1 MAAGN
6 NSMMETQQVV
16 TGDAPALRRHAAAAA
31 GMLLYCMG
39 LLAPVMH
46 TAVHIGL
53 PLRLVGLVLL
63 AWSAWQRRSLMAW
76 IFWAMIAGGELGAD
90 APAHAIG
97 LRVFSDIFLR
107 LIKTIV
113 APLIL
118 GTLITGIAAHGQMR
132 SLGRMGLKVLIYF
145 EVLTTIAMLVGL
157 AAINITHAGVGLA
170 VPQQHTATNIPQA
183 RAPLSWDEVLLH
195 TFPENIA
202 KSVADNQ
209 ILQVAVFAILFGVAM
224 GRLSAEHRAPLLRVI
239 ESLTH
244 TMFAFTNIVMYY
256 APVGVG
262 AAMAYTVGQMG
273 PGVLF
278 HLGRLLL
285 TLYAALLAFGLV
297 GLLPVA
303 LIAGV
308 PIRRF
313 LRAVAE
319 PATIAFAT
327 STSEAALPRAMEA
340 MEALGVPR
348 RIVAFVI
355 PAGYSFNLDGSTLYL
370 ALASVFV
377 AQAAGVSMGWKQQIF
392 MVATL
397 MLTSKGVAGVPRA
410 TLIVLLA
417 TVAMFHLPEEPIFVI
432 LGIDALMDMARTSVN
447 VVGNCLASVVI
458 ARWEGEFALET
469 PAVETMD
476 ALP

>member
-1 MAAGN
+1 
-6 NSMMETQQVV
+6 
-16 TGDAPALRRHAAAAA
+16 
-31 GMLLYCMG
+31 MG
-39 LLAPVMH
+39 LLAAAMN
-46 TAVHIGL
+46 AVHIGL
-53 PLRLVGLVLL
+53 PLRLSGLALL
-63 AWSAWQRRSLMAW
+63 AWSAWRRRSLMAW
-76 IFWAMIAGGELGAD
+76 IFWAMIAGGELGVD
-90 APAHAIG
+90 APAHAIR

-132 SLGRMGLKVLIYF
+132 SLGRMGLRALIYF

-170 VPQQHTATNIPQA
+170 VPQQHITNIPAAQ
-183 RAPLSWDEVLLH
+183 APLTWDAVLLH

-202 KSVADNQ
+202 KAVADNQ
-209 ILQVAVFAILFGVAM
+209 ILQVAVFAVLFGVAM

-377 AQAAGVSMGWKQQIF
+377 AQAAGVAMSWKQQIF

-410 TLIVLLA
+410 TLVVLLA
-417 TVAMFHLPEEPIFVI
+417 TAAMFHLPEEPIFVV
-432 LGIDALMDMARTSVN
+432 LGIDALMDMARTCVN

-458 ARWEGEFALET
+458 ARWEGEFALEA